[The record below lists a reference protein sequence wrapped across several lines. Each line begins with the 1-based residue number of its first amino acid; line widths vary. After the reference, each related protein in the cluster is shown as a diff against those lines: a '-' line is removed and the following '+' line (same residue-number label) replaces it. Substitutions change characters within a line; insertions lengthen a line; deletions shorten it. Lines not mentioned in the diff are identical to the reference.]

1 MADQEPD
8 ASLEERHNS
17 YERKLDAKRDRLLE
31 RADKAER
38 EGDSRIARASN
49 DASVIPLG
57 QPILVGHH
65 SEKRDRNFRKRI
77 HNNFSK
83 GIALKEKASKLRD
96 SRRSSVGKAGVSSD
110 DPDAVVKLVEK
121 LQQLEQK
128 QQLYK
133 SINKALKKAD
143 KHRQRRGA
151 EELWGSATRPLPSSR
166 LPTTPA
172 GSGIPSY
179 QFSATTTRTCAGS
192 ASGSRRCRATAHDVT
207 NTEKHGD
214 IEIVDNV
221 EENRVQIFFPGKPD
235 RDTRQQLKS
244 YGFRWSPTAGAW
256 QRHRSDTIGRVSA
269 AVWSNAM
276 TASWPLGT
284 VSMPRG
290 FFLVCPSFSLEHNPN
305 PDRTSM
311 PPGRRFTGAFSEVS
325 ALSVRTCPLCPR
337 KRCQIHYD
345 LRPTSPLLIPTN

>member
-38 EGDSRIARASN
+38 EGDSRIARANS

-83 GIALKEKASKLRD
+83 GFELKEKASKLRD
-96 SRRSSVGKAGVSSD
+96 RASSVGKAGVSSD

-121 LQQLEQK
+121 LQKLEEK
-128 QQLYK
+128 QELYK
-133 SINKALKKAD
+133 SINRALRKAD
-143 KHRQRRGA
+143 KTGSD
-151 EELWGSATRPLPSSR
+151 EELKALGLSDKTIAELK
-166 LPTTPA
+166 TPDYA
-172 GSGIPSY
+172 GRRGIPSY
-179 QFSATTTRTCAGS
+179 QLTNNSS
-192 ASGSRRCRATAHDVT
+192 NMRRIRQRIEALRATAHDVT

-256 QRHRSDTIGRVSA
+256 QRHRSD
-269 AVWSNAM
+269 
-276 TASWPLGT
+276 
-284 VSMPRG
+284 
-290 FFLVCPSFSLEHNPN
+290 
-305 PDRTSM
+305 
-311 PPGRRFTGAFSEVS
+311 S
-325 ALSVRTCPLCPR
+325 ALYWARQCCGLE
-337 KRCQIHYD
+337 
-345 LRPTSPLLIPTN
+345 